1 MRVRLTVLAAGLL
14 FVLSACGTSPG
25 ASSSASGTAS
35 SAASGGASQS
45 APAASATP
53 APATMVIGLAQANF
67 AKGPLYVAA
76 AKGFWKDENLD
87 VQMTTFDS
95 STAAEQALLG
105 KAVIAVDGGITD
117 PMVVTAQSEPAPVF
131 AFVQG
136 LLPYRLM
143 AQPNITDVKQLAGK
157 TLAISQVGALSDQ
170 LTRITLREEG
180 VDPNSAK
187 YQPAGGSSSRLAA
200 LQAKAVDAAILEA
213 PNYQKA
219 QKEGMNNLVT
229 LKDVLKGYPYE
240 IMYAPKATID
250 ANRDIFVR
258 FTRGLI
264 RGAQYFSDPANEEEV
279 LKIVGDAAGLKAD
292 QAKIAYDDTVK
303 DFPPTSEISKEGIQL
318 ALDGM
323 QKYGNAQGIDK
334 VTIDS
339 LYYPDLQQEALQSL
353 GLK

>member
-1 MRVRLTVLAAGLL
+1 MANVARLRPTVLAAGLL
-14 FVLSACGTSPG
+14 FVLSACSSSPG
-25 ASSSASGTAS
+25 AS
-35 SAASGGASQS
+35 SAASGSPSQS
-45 APAASATP
+45 VPAASATP

-117 PMVVTAQSEPAPVF
+117 PMVVSSQSGPAPIF

-157 TLAISQVGALSDQ
+157 TFAISQIGALSDQ
-170 LTRITLREEG
+170 LTRITLNEEG
-180 VDPNSAK
+180 IDPNSAK
-187 YQPAGGSSSRLAA
+187 YQAAGGSSSRLAA
-200 LQAKAVDAAILEA
+200 LEAKAVDAAILEA
-213 PNYQKA
+213 PNYQTA
-219 QKEGMNNLVT
+219 QKAGMNVLVT
-229 LKDVLKGYPYE
+229 LKDILKGYPYE
-240 IMYAPKATID
+240 IMYATKENID
-250 ANRDIFVR
+250 ANRDVFLR

-264 RGAQYFSDPANEEEV
+264 RGAQYFTDPANEEEV
-279 LKIVGDAAGLKAD
+279 LKIVGEAAGLKPEN
-292 QAKIAYDDTVK
+292 AKIAYDDTIK
-303 DFPPTSEISKEGIQL
+303 DFPATSEVSKEGIQL
-318 ALDGM
+318 ALEGM
-323 QKYGNAQGIDK
+323 QKYGNAEGMDK
-334 VTIDS
+334 VTVDS

-353 GLK
+353 GSK